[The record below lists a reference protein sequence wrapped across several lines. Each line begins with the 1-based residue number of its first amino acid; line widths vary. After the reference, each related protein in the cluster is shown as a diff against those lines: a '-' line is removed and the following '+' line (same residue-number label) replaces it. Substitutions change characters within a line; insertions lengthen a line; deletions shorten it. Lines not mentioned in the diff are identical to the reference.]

1 SAHPSG
7 RMVSPS
13 WAAPIL
19 ASVLP
24 HLGGFAGAVVS
35 SRNVRT
41 WYDNEIR
48 KPWFRPPNWVFAPV
62 WTMLYTAM
70 GYASYLV
77 WEACDGFNDRSLVPL
92 GLYGTQ
98 LALNW
103 AWTPIFFGWH
113 KLGLATIEIGATW
126 LAIVGCVVTFHPVS
140 KTASYLM
147 LPYLGWVSFASC
159 LTFWIW
165 RNNPSKKVD

>member
-1 SAHPSG
+1 MA
-7 RMVSPS
+7 PS
-13 WAAPIL
+13 W
-19 ASVLP
+19 LP
-24 HLGGFAGAVVS
+24 PVIGTFHPLVGGFGASFAGKE
-35 SRNVRT
+35 NLK
-41 WYDNEIR
+41 WYDAQVK
-48 KPWFRPPNWVFAPV
+48 KPWWTPPNYVFGPV
-62 WTMLYTAM
+62 WASLYASM

>member
-1 SAHPSG
+1 MA
-7 RMVSPS
+7 PS
-13 WAAPIL
+13 WLAPIL
-19 ASVLP
+19 GTLHPLIGV
-24 HLGGFAGAVVS
+24 AGS
-35 SRNVRT
+35 SMIQGKHSMK
-41 WYDNEIR
+41 WYDTQIK
-48 KPWFRPPNWVFAPV
+48 KPSWTPPNYLFPPV
-62 WTMLYTAM
+62 WTCLYASM

-77 WEACDGFNDRSLVPL
+77 WESCDGFNDRSLVPL

-113 KLGLATIEIGATW
+113 KLGLATIEIGCTW
-126 LAIVGCVVTFHPVS
+126 LAIVGCIVTFHPVS

>member
-1 SAHPSG
+1 
-7 RMVSPS
+7 M
-13 WAAPIL
+13 
-19 ASVLP
+19 
-24 HLGGFAGAVVS
+24 VVS
-35 SRNVRT
+35 RWHCHAAVGVSTLLPCVGGVIARVVIRRWGLAWYVRLVRPKWEPASTVFRSLSRFLFV
-41 WYDNEIR
+41 IS
-48 KPWFRPPNWVFAPV
+48 
-62 WTMLYTAM
+62 

-77 WEACDGFNDRSLVPL
+77 WESCDGFNDRSLVPL

-113 KLGLATIEIGATW
+113 KLGL
-126 LAIVGCVVTFHPVS
+126 
-140 KTASYLM
+140 TASYLM

-165 RNNPSKKVD
+165 RNNPGKKVD

>member
-1 SAHPSG
+1 MAVNWVP
-7 RMVSPS
+7 PF
-13 WAAPIL
+13 AATLVPN
-19 ASVLP
+19 V
-24 HLGGFAGAVVS
+24 GGFIAHMQTQKG
-35 SRNVRT
+35 RC
-41 WYDNEIR
+41 WYVGLS
-48 KPWFRPPNWVFAPV
+48 KPWWCAPNWLFAPM
-62 WTMLYTAM
+62 WGTMYVGM